1 MGVTRRKPPG
11 VADSAST
18 ENSPAVKA
26 GSVSDG
32 GTISLAF
39 RTFRALACDPAYF
52 WVVGGLLL
60 ILETLL
66 CVVIIRKVSYTNID
80 WDAYMQEVG
89 GFLSG
94 ERNYAKLEGDT
105 GPLVYPAGFVY
116 IYSGLS
122 YLTSGGK
129 NVLLAQYI
137 FAGVYVTTLAIVMAL
152 YRRSAMRPYVLV
164 FLSLSK
170 RLHSIYVLRLFN
182 DPIAMLPLYLC
193 MLAMLERK
201 WSLATV
207 LYSLALSIKMNIL
220 LFAPGF
226 ALLMYQ
232 ALGLRRSVQNAIVAV
247 LIQAALAAPFLAT
260 YPQAYLG
267 RSFDFGRVFFY
278 KWTVNWRFMDE
289 DTFLSATSA
298 RLLLGAH
305 ATLLIGFISK
315 WCWNRGGIFAVAG
328 RGIGKRKAEVLHPDY
343 ILSVMFTCNLIGIL
357 CARSLHY
364 QFWSWYAH
372 SIPYL
377 VWLPSTRATASAP
390 SISFA
395 GLEYAWNVYPS
406 TPLSSL
412 VLLFSH
418 AVILARLAMTRNN
431 HSTLCSSASSG
442 SSVWG
447 GRTPTKVDV
456 S

>member
-1 MGVTRRKPPG
+1 MGVTRRKPPR

-52 WVVGGLLL
+52 WVVGGVLL

-137 FAGVYVTTLAIVMAL
+137 FAGVYVATLAIVMAL
-152 YRRSAMRPYVLV
+152 YRRSAMVQRPYVLV

-232 ALGLRRSVQNAIVAV
+232 ALGLRRSVQNAVVAV

-289 DTFLSATSA
+289 ETFLSATSA

-305 ATLLIGFISK
+305 TTLLIGFITK
-315 WCWNRGGIFAVAG
+315 WCWNRGGILAVAG

-390 SISFA
+390 SITF
-395 GLEYAWNVYPS
+395 GGCL
-406 TPLSSL
+406 
-412 VLLFSH
+412 
-418 AVILARLAMTRNN
+418 RL
-431 HSTLCSSASSG
+431 
-442 SSVWG
+442 G
-447 GRTPTKVDV
+447 GR
-456 S
+456 